1 MVAMWV
7 QEFGGV
13 PTADTHYS
21 EYSMCIYA
29 KISVAV
35 IEQCMDEDSNWT
47 MNEPSIQRFVGLQC
61 CEFYNRTGC
70 Y

>member
-13 PTADTHYS
+13 PTADIHYS
-21 EYSMCIYA
+21 EYSFCIYT

-35 IEQCMDEDSNWT
+35 IEQCMDEDSYWT
-47 MNEPSIQRFVGLQC
+47 MKE
-61 CEFYNRTGC
+61 
-70 Y
+70 

>member
-13 PTADTHYS
+13 PTADIHYS
-21 EYSMCIYA
+21 EYSMCIYT

-35 IEQCMDEDSNWT
+35 NEQCMDEHSYWT
-47 MNEPSIQRFVGLQC
+47 VKE
-61 CEFYNRTGC
+61 
-70 Y
+70 